1 MEHTHYPES
10 GADGRDALMREE
22 ISTFYDSEDSEDDHY
37 LNDPIKYDLSVWL
50 AELDD
55 ATDDVPQIPPAFIVY
70 CRGKNSPTGDL
81 GFLFVDLL
89 NSPGCLGLPP
99 NDFILDC
106 PPHLC
111 RAPRQG

>member
-1 MEHTHYPES
+1 MNLYSTELQPWP
-10 GADGRDALMREE
+10 GQAPQDGDRPVPN
-22 ISTFYDSEDSEDDHY
+22 SPSEDDHY
-37 LNDPIKYDLSVWL
+37 LDDPIKYDLSVWL